1 LSNNTSGSMHNMSNR
16 VTSLSTGDVLSSDG
30 FDVSNLDFCVN
41 DDCVD
46 LDDDSGYYGPSYFI
60 YTSLS
65 DDINV
70 RSLSESSAE
79 LLRVSDMKKLVVDGF
94 IGSGGV
100 SSSDSYYFTK
110 SIGDDYQVVEVDK
123 ESFLVSNVY
132 ESSLDVTPVV
142 VDDML
147 YFYKTNSPMLLSYDD
162 STKSFVDSTVVNNVM
177 YLDGITK
184 IEEIFIDGMQFYM
197 LDVNGYEVVITDFKD
212 SVIINNNDFN
222 TFGNPVYFT
231 GVDGDG
237 MIMILGGVNDDD
249 LVYYEFYQ
257 VDSSL
262 NLGLVKSGSTKYN
275 IGIDPQVATLK
286 D

>member
-1 LSNNTSGSMHNMSNR
+1 MRGRLLIVGLLIVVFIVGVLYLLDDSSYVLTYKQSKGKPLVIGIDSEFNLSNNTSGSMHNMSNR

-30 FDVSNLDFCVN
+30 FNDSNLDFCVN

-132 ESSLDVTPVV
+132 
-142 VDDML
+142 
-147 YFYKTNSPMLLSYDD
+147 
-162 STKSFVDSTVVNNVM
+162 
-177 YLDGITK
+177 
-184 IEEIFIDGMQFYM
+184 
-197 LDVNGYEVVITDFKD
+197 
-212 SVIINNNDFN
+212 
-222 TFGNPVYFT
+222 
-231 GVDGDG
+231 
-237 MIMILGGVNDDD
+237 
-249 LVYYEFYQ
+249 
-257 VDSSL
+257 
-262 NLGLVKSGSTKYN
+262 
-275 IGIDPQVATLK
+275 
-286 D
+286 

>member
-1 LSNNTSGSMHNMSNR
+1 
-16 VTSLSTGDVLSSDG
+16 
-30 FDVSNLDFCVN
+30 
-41 DDCVD
+41 
-46 LDDDSGYYGPSYFI
+46 
-60 YTSLS
+60 
-65 DDINV
+65 
-70 RSLSESSAE
+70 
-79 LLRVSDMKKLVVDGF
+79 
-94 IGSGGV
+94 
-100 SSSDSYYFTK
+100 
-110 SIGDDYQVVEVDK
+110 
-123 ESFLVSNVY
+123 
-132 ESSLDVTPVV
+132 
-142 VDDML
+142 
-147 YFYKTNSPMLLSYDD
+147 MLLSYDD

-212 SVIINNNDFN
+212 SVVINNNDFN

-231 GVDGDG
+231 SVDGDG
-237 MIMILGGVNDDD
+237 MIMILGDVDGDD